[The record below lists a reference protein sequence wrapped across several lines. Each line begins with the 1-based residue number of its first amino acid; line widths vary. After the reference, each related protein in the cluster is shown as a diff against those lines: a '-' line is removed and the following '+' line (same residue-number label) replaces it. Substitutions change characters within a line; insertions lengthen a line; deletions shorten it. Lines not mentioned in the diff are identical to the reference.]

1 MKDRW
6 KQQTLHEGVCCFFF
20 KKPLDFYSNKKESGT
35 NASEVIYNKN
45 EFTFIRSGNMYLSIL
60 ETAEYLQLPVN
71 EIHRLIR
78 EKQVRVVRIDNET
91 LLNKEQFDLFLKAR
105 EKKKAEIEEYLNTPL
120 PEDPDIKDED

>member
-1 MKDRW
+1 
-6 KQQTLHEGVCCFFF
+6 
-20 KKPLDFYSNKKESGT
+20 
-35 NASEVIYNKN
+35 
-45 EFTFIRSGNMYLSIL
+45 MYLSIL

-105 EKKKAEIEEYLNTPL
+105 EKKESRNRRVSEHAFA
-120 PEDPDIKDED
+120 

>member
-1 MKDRW
+1 
-6 KQQTLHEGVCCFFF
+6 
-20 KKPLDFYSNKKESGT
+20 
-35 NASEVIYNKN
+35 
-45 EFTFIRSGNMYLSIL
+45 MYLSIL